1 LHGGIRKLSDRV
13 ILVKAKKSL
22 NLIHSCVFLHLNHI
36 LIHVLD
42 ILSIQED
49 ESLLDVEPES
59 NDIFDVT
66 DSHIDYL
73 IKA

>member
-1 LHGGIRKLSDRV
+1 MHGGIRKFPDRV
-13 ILVKAKKSL
+13 ILIKAKKSL

-49 ESLLDVEPES
+49 ESLLNVEPES

-66 DSHIDYL
+66 YTHFDNL